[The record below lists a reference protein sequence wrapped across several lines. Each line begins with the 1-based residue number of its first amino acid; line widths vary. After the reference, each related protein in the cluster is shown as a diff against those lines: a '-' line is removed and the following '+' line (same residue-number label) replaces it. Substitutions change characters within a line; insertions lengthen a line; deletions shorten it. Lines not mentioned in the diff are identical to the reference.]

1 MNSIILELDGTRR
14 YPCHRAAIEIDCASG
29 NQGNSLRP
37 LGARTFSKGIC
48 SLKSGVLPDA
58 NFAFSPYMRTFKNM
72 KRSLH
77 RTAGFSLVEVTLALG
92 VAALCL
98 LVLLGLLPTG
108 LNTQKASIQQTTAN
122 QIISTIFSDLRAD
135 IRLPPG
141 LDSKVCGDDPGPCA
155 WGDLHGHWRD
165 VAVPFTLYFTNEA
178 KQTGTLNGDPP
189 ADAVFRATIVY
200 RFPPSETTTLADITV
215 TWPAQVD
222 PTTGTPAGSVTSLIA
237 VNR

>member
-1 MNSIILELDGTRR
+1 MNCS
-14 YPCHRAAIEIDCASG
+14 
-29 NQGNSLRP
+29 SLRLTLRSVRIP
-37 LGARTFSKGIC
+37 IANPMPPCARKT
-48 SLKSGVLPDA
+48 L
-58 NFAFSPYMRTFKNM
+58 
-72 KRSLH
+72 
-77 RTAGFSLVEVTLALG
+77 GFSLVEVTLALG

-98 LVLLGLLPTG
+98 VVLLGLLPTG
-108 LNTQKASIQQTTAN
+108 LKTQQSSIQQTTAN

-155 WGDLHGHWRD
+155 WGDLHGHWHD
-165 VAVPFTLYFTNEA
+165 VATPFTLYFTNEA

-189 ADAVFRATIVY
+189 ADAVFRATITY

-215 TWPAQVD
+215 TWPAQGGV
-222 PTTGTPAGSVTSLIA
+222 PTGSVTSVMA